1 MQGIDCYPDPPLSVS
16 DMVEGGDGRK
26 KATSLP
32 YLRRAYLIYVEP
44 CRALLW
50 EDNACPL
57 CPPVPPVHAIIQAS
71 PAVSWSRAAV
81 RYCWGASLP
90 PFPAISWSN
99 PAFFRIKTRLI
110 LVKPRLFLVDPRPF
124 LVDPTCPNSLPL
136 PFLWLGAA
144 VGIGS
149 GCVGW

>member
-32 YLRRAYLIYVEP
+32 YLCRAYLIYVEP

-57 CPPVPPVHAIIQAS
+57 CPPVPPCA
-71 PAVSWSRAAV
+71 PRACHNSGEPCRILVEGCCALLL
-81 RYCWGASLP
+81 GGLPASLP
-90 PFPAISWSN
+90 
-99 PAFFRIKTRLI
+99 RHI
-110 LVKPRLFLVDPRPF
+110 LVKPRLFLVKPRLFPHQNPPYPGQTPPF
-124 LVDPTCPNSLPL
+124 PGRSP
-136 PFLWLGAA
+136 PFPG
-144 VGIGS
+144 
-149 GCVGW
+149 